1 MQENTL
7 PSKSI
12 CCFGE
17 LLLRFSP
24 EMQGVFIQKNSMPVF
39 VGGAELNAATALAL
53 WQQPVKYVTALPDN
67 YLTSE
72 IVDFIQQKNIDAT
85 GIKYSGERIG
95 SYYLPQGK
103 DLKNNA
109 VIYDRNYS
117 SFSQLKPGD
126 INWNDVLENVS
137 WFHFSAISPA
147 LNENAVAVCKEALKA
162 AASKNITISV
172 DLNYRAKLWQYG
184 KQPVEVMPE
193 LAQYCKVIMGNL
205 WSVESLLG
213 IPSPIKESTGQSKE
227 ALVQAAGESMLQL
240 HKQYPSATHFAYT
253 FRLDKEYFAVL
264 QEGAQMAVSDQYPI
278 GQVVDKVGSGD
289 CFMGGLIYGIRNQ
302 HAPQDTIN
310 FSAAAAIA
318 KLQQVGDATT
328 SSITHIQQI
337 IKNNG

>member
-1 MQENTL
+1 MQENNL
-7 PSKSI
+7 LSKQI

-24 EMQGVFIQKNSMPVF
+24 EMKGVFIRRNSMPVF
-39 VGGAELNAATALAL
+39 VGGAELNAATALVL
-53 WQQPVKYVTALPDN
+53 WEQPVKYVTALPDN
-67 YLTSE
+67 YLSSE
-72 IVDFIQQKNIDAT
+72 IVDFIREKNIDPS
-85 GIKYSGERIG
+85 GIKYCGERIG

-109 VIYDRNYS
+109 VIYDRNHS

-126 INWNDVLENVS
+126 LDWDLLFKDVS

-147 LNENAVAVCKEALKA
+147 LNENAVAVCKEALEA

-184 KQPVEVMPE
+184 KQPTEIMPE
-193 LAQYCKVIMGNL
+193 LVQYCNVVMGNL

-213 IPSPIKESTGQSKE
+213 ISSSVKESTGQSKE

-240 HKQYPSATHFAYT
+240 HKQYPSATDFAYT

-264 QEGAQMAVSDQYPI
+264 QHGTEMAVSDQYPI

-289 CFMGGLIYGIRNQ
+289 CFMGGLIYGIRNN
-302 HAPQDTIN
+302 HAPQDIIN